1 MPNLNV
7 LVANKIAT
15 GDGQIV
21 VCDNSDYIV
30 KFTFDAEWDAYR
42 AKTMRI
48 VFPNGEYNEVV
59 FDGTE
64 CALPVIQNRNGFEIG
79 VYAGDLHTT
88 VAAWFDVK
96 KSILSNG
103 DQHGEPTEDVYN
115 QIMEMIEEG
124 RLKGDKGDQGEKG
137 ETGDCNFATFEI
149 DPETGVLSA
158 RYTIDNSEIQFAINA
173 NNHLEVMIP

>member
-7 LVANKIAT
+7 VVANKIAT
-15 GDGQIV
+15 GDGKIV

-30 KFTFDAEWDAYR
+30 KFTFDAEWDAVD
-42 AKTMRI
+42 AKTMRV
-48 VFPNGEYNEVV
+48 VFTNGEYNEVV
-59 FDGTE
+59 FRGSE
-64 CALPVIQNRNGFEIG
+64 CALPVIQGRNGFEIG
-79 VYAGDLHTT
+79 VYAGDIHTT

-103 DQHGEPTEDVYN
+103 DQHGEPSEDVYN
-115 QIMEMIEEG
+115 QIISMINAG
-124 RLKGDKGDQGEKG
+124 MLKGDKGDKGETG

-158 RYTIDNSEIQFAINA
+158 TYTTENSEIQFAINE
-173 NNHLEVMIP
+173 NNHLEVFIQ